1 MVINTNQSVK
11 DKLGGAGEGKALVR
25 AILPSDKLNDKGR
38 MFNHIWLEPGSSISY
53 HQHLG
58 ETEWYYIIKGHGL
71 FNDNGKEVEV
81 FEGQVTITNDQE
93 YHSLK
98 NIGDDVLEMIALI
111 LYK

>member
-1 MVINTNQSVK
+1 MVNKTNQSVRE
-11 DKLGGAGEGKALVR
+11 KLGGAGEGKALVR
-25 AILPSDKLNDKGR
+25 TVVEADKLNDKGR

-53 HQHLG
+53 HQHVG

-71 FNDNGKEVEV
+71 FHDNGKDVEV
-81 FEGQVTITNDQE
+81 FDGDITATVDQE

-98 NIGDDVLEMIALI
+98 NIGDDVLELIALI

>member
-1 MVINTNQSVK
+1 MVITTTQTAAE
-11 DKLGGAGEGKALVR
+11 KLGGAGEGKAVVR
-25 AILPSDKLNDKGR
+25 VVLPPDKLNNKGR

-53 HQHLG
+53 HQHVN

-71 FNDNGKEVEV
+71 FHDNGKDVEV
-81 FEGQVTITNDQE
+81 FEGQICITNDKE
-93 YHSLK
+93 FHSLK

>member
-1 MVINTNQSVK
+1 MVIKTNQSVK
-11 DKLGGAGEGKALVR
+11 EKLGGAGEGKALVR
-25 AILPSDKLNDKGR
+25 VMLEPDKLNGKGR

-53 HQHLG
+53 HQHVG

-71 FNDNGKEVEV
+71 FHDNGKDVEV
-81 FEGQVTITNDQE
+81 FDGDVTITNDQE
-93 YHSLK
+93 FHSLK

>member
-1 MVINTNQSVK
+1 MVIKTNQYVK
-11 DKLGGAGEGKALVR
+11 EKLGGAGEGKALVR
-25 AILPSDKLNDKGR
+25 VVLEPDKLNDKGR

-71 FNDNGKEVEV
+71 FHDNGKDVEV
-81 FEGQVTITNDQE
+81 FEGNVCITPDTE

-98 NIGDDVLEMIALI
+98 NIGDETLELIALI